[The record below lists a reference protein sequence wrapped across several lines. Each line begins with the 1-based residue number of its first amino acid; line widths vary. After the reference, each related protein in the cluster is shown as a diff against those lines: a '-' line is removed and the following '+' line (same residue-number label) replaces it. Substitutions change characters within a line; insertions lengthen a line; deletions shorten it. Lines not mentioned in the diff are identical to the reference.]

1 MKQHRNPVQTCGK
14 GPRTRGVGVRPR
26 VPDALR
32 GFGMNEILGIAAGL
46 IIAGIVVIPGLRGVA
61 GTMLTQ
67 LETWWSSLA
76 SGLFTP

>member
-1 MKQHRNPVQTCGK
+1 
-14 GPRTRGVGVRPR
+14 
-26 VPDALR
+26 
-32 GFGMNEILGIAAGL
+32 MNEILGIAAGL